1 VRRNIARRAEA
12 QRDLH
17 MAIIASTLASTLASI
32 LMLLVTAAAP
42 VSAQIATPAAQATP
56 AALATPAPAAL
67 HVRVANLRNS
77 NGQVICTLFN
87 SPIAFPSDSTRAV
100 GQIAVSIKDDLA
112 VCSFGG
118 LAPGRY
124 ALVTFHDENSNGKF
138 DRNWF
143 GLPKEGYAFSNNVRP
158 VLSPPSF
165 RAAAFD
171 YGGAD
176 QWQTVAMRY

>member
-1 VRRNIARRAEA
+1 
-12 QRDLH
+12 
-17 MAIIASTLASTLASI
+17 MAIIANIPASI

-42 VSAQIATPAAQATP
+42 ASVQIATPAAQATP
-56 AALATPAPAAL
+56 AVAVL

-87 SPIAFPSDSTRAV
+87 SPIAFPSDSTKAV
-100 GQIAVSIKDDLA
+100 GQIAVSIKDDIA

-118 LAPGRY
+118 LAPGKY
-124 ALVTFHDENSNGKF
+124 ALVTFHDENSNGRF

-158 VLSPPSF
+158 VFAPPSF

-171 YGGAD
+171 YAGGD
-176 QWQTVAMRY
+176 QWLTVAMRY